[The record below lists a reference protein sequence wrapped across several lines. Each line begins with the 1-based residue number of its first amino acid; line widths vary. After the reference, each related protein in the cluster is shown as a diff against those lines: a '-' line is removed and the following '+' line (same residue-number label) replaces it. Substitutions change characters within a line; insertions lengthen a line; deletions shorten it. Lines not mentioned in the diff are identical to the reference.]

1 MAVRHN
7 PAQEYTDKPMIQ
19 KGFLPYNMVIAGGGT
34 GGHLFP
40 GIAIAQEFLSRHP
53 YNRILFISVGN
64 AFENTVLAKYGF
76 NLLRITAAGIKGR
89 GLKNQV
95 TALLQIPKGIV
106 ESLYLL
112 NDCFYPQ
119 KPDIIFGVG
128 SYASA
133 PVVLA
138 GRLLK
143 LKSAIHEQNIRPGI
157 TNCLLSWLA
166 NRIYA
171 SFPNTQFKPFGKSAR
186 PAIQKKI
193 VVTGNPIRREFRI
206 PDKKE
211 NGNSASNSKFT
222 VLISGGSQGAH
233 RINMTMIETPD
244 HLKCDYHFIHQT
256 GKDDVTMVRDAYRRK
271 GVKASV
277 KPFFQDMAKQ
287 YRNADII
294 VCRAGA
300 TTIAEITA
308 LGKPAIFIP
317 FPHAA
322 DNHQELNAAGLVAA
336 GAAEMIPESEL
347 TARRLAQR
355 INYYASHPDLIRQK
369 AACSELLGCP
379 DAARIIVDDC
389 YRLMQKQVPKGKH
402 SVHMD

>member
-1 MAVRHN
+1 MDTGYN
-7 PAQEYTDKPMIQ
+7 PTQMCEDKSIIP
-19 KGFLPYNMVIAGGGT
+19 KSFLPYKMVIAGGGT

-40 GIAIAQEFLSRHP
+40 GIAVAQEFLSRHQ
-53 YNRILFISVGN
+53 YNRILFISTGN
-64 AFENTVLAKYGF
+64 AFEKTVLAKFGF
-76 NLLRITAAGIKGR
+76 SILCVTAAGIKGR
-89 GLKNQV
+89 GFKNQV
-95 TALLQIPKGIV
+95 KALLQVPQGIV
-106 ESLYLL
+106 ESLRLL

-119 KPDIIFGVG
+119 KPDIILGVG

-157 TNCLLSWLA
+157 TNCILARLA
-166 NRIYA
+166 NRIYS
-171 SFPNTQFKPFGKSAR
+171 SFPNTQFKLFGNLEG

-193 VVTGNPIRREFRI
+193 LVTGNPIRREIRLSDI
-206 PDKKE
+206 KNNE
-211 NGNSASNSKFT
+211 NNDLKFT
-222 VLISGGSQGAH
+222 VLICGGSQGAH
-233 RINMTMIETPD
+233 RINITMIETPD
-244 HLKCDYHFIHQT
+244 HLKSTCHFIHQT
-256 GKDDVTMVRDAYRRK
+256 GADDATMVREAYRRK

-277 KPFFQDMAKQ
+277 KPFFQNMAKQ
-287 YRNADII
+287 YRKADII

-322 DNHQELNAAGLVAA
+322 DNHQKLNAVGLVAA
-336 GAAEMIPESEL
+336 GAAEMIMESEL
-347 TARRLAQR
+347 TAQRLARR
-355 INYYASHPDLIRQK
+355 IDYYASHPNHLRQK
-369 AACSELLGCP
+369 AAHSKVLGRP

-389 YRLMQKQVPKGKH
+389 YRLIFNL
-402 SVHMD
+402 